1 MDIGQKIKELRKKQG
16 MSQKDLADKL
26 GITPVMISQ
35 YENEKRNPKLE
46 TLQKISDALEVDIS
60 ELSDS
65 LNIKIAFLPN
75 AKEDTM
81 SSRLN
86 EYWKRT
92 ANATGKDTINMTLA
106 AHFDGDEYTPEELE
120 EIRQFA
126 EFVKSKR
133 KKSDAE

>member
-35 YENEKRNPKLE
+35 YENGKRNPKLE

-81 SSRLN
+81 SSRLH

-92 ANATGKDTINMTLA
+92 ANATDKDTINMTLA

-133 KKSDAE
+133 KKSDTE

>member
-26 GITPVMISQ
+26 GITPVLISQ
-35 YENEKRNPKLE
+35 YENGKRNPKLE
-46 TLQKISDALEVDIS
+46 TLQKIADALEVDIS

-65 LNIKIAFLPN
+65 LNIKIGFLSN
-75 AKEDTM
+75 TEEATM
-81 SSRLN
+81 SRLK

-92 ANATGKDTINMTLA
+92 AGINDRNFINMALA
-106 AHFDGDEYTPEELE
+106 AHFNGDEYTPEELE
-120 EIRQFA
+120 EIYQFA

-133 KKSDAE
+133 KKSDPE